1 MEKFFLIIGSTIILI
16 LGTIHL
22 IYTFFSDKFKTR
34 NLRTQQMMEVDF
46 PVLTNK
52 TTIWNAW
59 IGFNASHSAGAM
71 FIGIINIIIVIE
83 NFSLFQQSITFL
95 ILDNCT
101 IIFYAFLAV
110 RYWFTIPMIGIFITL
125 ACFLFA
131 TLLIYL

>member
-1 MEKFFLIIGSTIILI
+1 
-16 LGTIHL
+16 
-22 IYTFFSDKFKTR
+22 
-34 NLRTQQMMEVDF
+34 
-46 PVLTNK
+46 
-52 TTIWNAW
+52 
-59 IGFNASHSAGAM
+59 M